1 MSACA
6 LHTCTDIPPCGGG
19 YGPTKS
25 TFINESPA
33 PQLKCDERPQLQ
45 RHGTAAIVHFDQSFD
60 IGLSEQPALQTL
72 SRQQQI
78 TDVQTQLAAE
88 PAIERDGKSALRPVK
103 NVVGDNP

>member
-33 PQLKCDERPQLQ
+33 PELERDQ
-45 RHGTAAIVHFDQSFD
+45 RPELEVHGASLIVQFDKTLDIRFIKQAA
-60 IGLSEQPALQTL
+60 LETL
-72 SRQQQI
+72 SREQQVAHVHAELP
-78 TDVQTQLAAE
+78 TE
-88 PAIERDGKSALRPVK
+88 PAAERDGEPALRPVQ
-103 NVVGDNP
+103 NFVRQN